1 MKNTLTL
8 TLALILLSPLALRA
22 QECLGIALKQGSGY
36 ELLSYDAKGKENG
49 RMVYKVKKVSK
60 DGPDTVIEMDF
71 ETFDKKDNSQMVNT
85 FKMRCNGNEM
95 RLDASSMMPHGQGK
109 QFENFDMTFTSKDII
124 YPANLSVGQTLPDGS
139 LHGEG
144 AAGPMSMTMD
154 TEFINRKVEGREKI
168 TVPAGTFDTFKITSD
183 MNVNMKSV
191 MKMNMEFSTVSYRSP
206 QILWDFKTENYR
218 KGKLIGTTVL
228 SKIL

>member
-1 MKNTLTL
+1 MKKL
-8 TLALILLSPLALRA
+8 LAFAILLFTLSPLALRA
-22 QECLGIALKQGSGY
+22 QECMGVSLKQGSGY

-49 RMVYKVKKVSK
+49 RMIYKVKKVSK
-60 DGPDTVIEMDF
+60 DGPDTVIEMDL
-71 ETFDKKDNSQMVNT
+71 ETFDKKDKSQMTNT
-85 FKMRCNGNEM
+85 FTMRCNGNEM
-95 RLDASSMMPHGQGK
+95 HLDASSMMPQGQGK
-109 QFENFDMTFTSKDII
+109 QFESFDMTFTSKDII

-154 TEFINRKVEGREKI
+154 TEFVNRKVEGREKI

-183 MNVNMKSV
+183 MNINMKSV

-206 QILWDFKTENYR
+206 KILWDVKTENYR
-218 KGKLIGTTVL
+218 KGKLMGTTVL